1 MKKRIISLALVFVM
15 LCGILAGCGT
25 KTGGSSAGNKL
36 TVGINQNANVEDFD
50 NNAFTKYL
58 EETVGVDLE
67 FVYFSSS
74 ESEAIQQLALTVSAN
89 KELPD
94 VILGFHKMGHYVVNQ
109 YGEDGY
115 FMDLTDLIDKYGKN
129 YKAALEKASK
139 EDREYLEK
147 KAVNT
152 NTDGIYAM
160 PIALCPAIDDM
171 PNLMYINQDWL
182 NKLGLQAPTNIDEL
196 YNVLKAFKTQD
207 PNGNGKADE
216 IPMVG
221 GDIGHGNDIIAYML
235 NAFVYFS
242 DNNSYNVTN
251 GKVWDPLVTDEF
263 RQGLIYVNKL
273 VKEGLVSDLTFTLAA
288 SSEFKALNSPTD
300 GVEKV
305 GIFCGYPDS
314 YMNAESDSA
323 SSYVALGGL
332 ADATGKGGYT
342 VVNPSPVYWS
352 NFITKD
358 CDNPELAMKLIDTF
372 YADETIMRSRHGEK
386 DVDWTYGEGISAY
399 GTKAFVNIVN
409 GNAFFSGNSTWCKN
423 PGGIMTHENYIA
435 VKVEGEGTRA
445 EFARMQ
451 KESWEIMSNAKQP
464 EELATRLLYTQDEY
478 EIKEELDATVAEYYR
493 EQINLFASSELDP
506 NDDATWDKFKT
517 QLYEIGRDKLLKVAQ
532 DAYDRK

>member
-15 LCGILAGCGT
+15 LCCILAGCGT

-36 TVGINQNANVEDFD
+36 TVGINQNANVTDFD
-50 NNAFTKYL
+50 NNAFTKWL
-58 EETVGVDLE
+58 EETVGVDIE
-67 FVYFSSS
+67 FVFFSSS
-74 ESEAIQQLALTVSAN
+74 EKEALQQLALTVSAN

-115 FMDLTDLIDKYGKN
+115 FIDLTDLIDKYGKN
-129 YKAALEKASK
+129 YKAALKGLSDE
-139 EDREYLEK
+139 EREYLEK

-182 NKLGLQAPTNIDEL
+182 TKLGLQAPTNIEEL
-196 YNVLKAFKTQD
+196 RNVLYAFKTQD

-216 IPMVG
+216 IPMLG
-221 GDIGHGNDIIAYML
+221 GCLGKGNDVLGYML
-235 NAFVYFS
+235 NAFVHFS
-242 DNNSYNVTN
+242 DNNSFNVTK
-251 GKVWDPLVTDEF
+251 GKVWDPVVTDEF
-263 RQGLIYVNKL
+263 RQGLIYINGL
-273 VKEGLVSDLTFTLAA
+273 VKEGLVSDLCFTLAA
-288 SSEFKALNSPTD
+288 GSEFSAMNSPTD

-323 SSYVALGGL
+323 SSYVALGSL

-358 CDNPELAMKLIDTF
+358 CENPELAMKLLDTL
-372 YADETIMRSRHGEK
+372 YTDESIMRARHGEK
-386 DVDWTYGEGISAY
+386 DVDWTYGEGTSAY
-399 GTKAFVNIVN
+399 GTKAYVNIVN
-409 GNAFFSGNSTWCKN
+409 GNAYFSGNSTWSKN
-423 PGGIMTHENYIA
+423 PAGIMKQENYIA
-435 VKVEGEGTRA
+435 VEVKGEGTRA

-451 KESWEIMSNAKQP
+451 KESYQIMANAKQP
-464 EELATRLLYTQDEY
+464 EELATKLLYSQDEY
-478 EIKEELDATVAEYYR
+478 EIKEQYDATVNGYYR
-493 EQINLFASSELDP
+493 EQVNLFCAGQLDP
-506 NDDATWDKFKT
+506 NDDATWKEFTTK
-517 QLYEIGRDKLLKVAQ
+517 LYEIGRDKLMKVAQ
-532 DAYDRK
+532 NAYDRK